1 MGQIHRILKVWEGG
15 WARERLS
22 FFFLFPECGITG
34 ILTRF
39 WSKERNKARK
49 Y

>member
-15 WARERLS
+15 WKRERLS
-22 FFFLFPECGITG
+22 FFLFTVCDVTG
-34 ILTRF
+34 ILTRLR
-39 WSKERNKARK
+39 SKERNEAIK

>member
-15 WARERLS
+15 WERGRLS
-22 FFFLFPECGITG
+22 FFLFPACGVTG
-34 ILTRF
+34 IFTRF
-39 WSKERNKARK
+39 CSKERNKAMK